1 MNMIITISGT
11 PGSGK
16 STVGKL
22 LAKKLGYKR
31 YSSGD
36 FMRDM
41 AERMK
46 ISLLELS
53 KQAETDRSIDEEI
66 DRRQIELGK
75 TEDDFVIDGRLS
87 FHFIPNSV
95 KIFLDA
101 EIKERAKRIYKD
113 RVRQEANVTL
123 ENTEQNIK
131 TREESEKKRYLE
143 YYNLDPYDKKHYDLI
158 IDTTNLN
165 PEQAV
170 ERIIKFIQKE
180 KT

>member
-1 MNMIITISGT
+1 MIITISGT

-16 STVGKL
+16 STVGRV
-22 LAKKLGYKR
+22 LAKKLGYKHN
-31 YSSGD
+31 SSGD
-36 FMRDM
+36 FMKDM
-41 AERMK
+41 AEERK

-53 KQAETDRSIDEEI
+53 KQAEVDRSIDEDI
-66 DRRQIELGK
+66 DRKQIEIGK
-75 TEDDFVIDGRLS
+75 NEDDFVIDGRLS

-101 EIKERAKRIYKD
+101 KLKERAGRIYKD
-113 RVRQEANVTL
+113 RVRQEENVTP
-123 ENTEQNIK
+123 ENTQQNIK

-143 YYNLDPYDKKHYDLI
+143 YYKLDPYDKKHYDLVV
-158 IDTTNLN
+158 DTTNMT

-170 ERIIKFIQKE
+170 EKIIKFIQKE